1 MKATLTEEKQR
12 LIKLLAQGT
21 IGKDDFETAM
31 TAVGTELTQVESAIP
46 NAGVAE
52 QDLSN
57 LLAFAEWLLERVAG
71 VWNSATGPNKQ
82 RLQEAL
88 FPGGLTVSKDGFGTA
103 QDPLFFTGYLDVQQ
117 AN

>member
-1 MKATLTEEKQR
+1 VKATLTEEKQR

-71 VWNSATGPNKQ
+71 IWNSATGPNKQ
-82 RLQEAL
+82 RLQAAL
-88 FPGGLTVSKDGFGTA
+88 FRGGLTVSKDGFGTA